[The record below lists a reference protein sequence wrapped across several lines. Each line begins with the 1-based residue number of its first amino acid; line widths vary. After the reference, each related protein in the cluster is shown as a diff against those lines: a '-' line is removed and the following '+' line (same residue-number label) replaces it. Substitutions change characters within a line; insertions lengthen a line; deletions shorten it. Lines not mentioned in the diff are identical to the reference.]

1 MKTNYNVF
9 SNILAIGN
17 NSNNTRS
24 LNSFSMESSVEVDEP
39 MRRKIPSMSSSL
51 ASPTHG
57 GTVTVSPRIPA
68 PSSSTSIPAPP
79 PPPPLPLIPSSQ
91 VTMRS
96 SNNFQV
102 QHDER
107 PLRVPPKAAPV
118 NLRPISDISDISSVS
133 SVATTVTG
141 RSVNDLLS
149 LAAEDDMDDDGRRES
164 LFSNFEIPSQPN
176 ENISIQQ
183 LMMTTST
190 SSGQRPTVQQ
200 PSHVVQVNP
209 VALAEVKPVKL
220 EDIVKDESEPM
231 DLDVNTLYDDV
242 LQCVYDDVDIKYDT
256 VQLMIEE
263 ATPPV
268 PPARKQ
274 RPPESISR
282 PAPPTPETET
292 ETEVEKPDK
301 PLPDTPSKVPAILT
315 KFAGGAKKSNAK
327 EIEEQ
332 KKKEKAEKE
341 AEKLRE
347 KEEKEKEKER
357 KKQEELEKK
366 KNNKKQKTEE
376 EVVTSPRQSLFQR
389 LFSNK

>member
-1 MKTNYNVF
+1 
-9 SNILAIGN
+9 
-17 NSNNTRS
+17 
-24 LNSFSMESSVEVDEP
+24 
-39 MRRKIPSMSSSL
+39 
-51 ASPTHG
+51 
-57 GTVTVSPRIPA
+57 
-68 PSSSTSIPAPP
+68 
-79 PPPPLPLIPSSQ
+79 
-91 VTMRS
+91 
-96 SNNFQV
+96 
-102 QHDER
+102 
-107 PLRVPPKAAPV
+107 
-118 NLRPISDISDISSVS
+118 
-133 SVATTVTG
+133 
-141 RSVNDLLS
+141 
-149 LAAEDDMDDDGRRES
+149 MDDDGRRQS

-183 LMMTTST
+183 LMMST
-190 SSGQRPTVQQ
+190 SASSSQRPAVQQ

-209 VALAEVKPVKL
+209 VPLAEVKPVKL

-242 LQCVYDDVDIKYDT
+242 LQCVYDDVDTKYDT

-263 ATPPV
+263 AMPPV

-292 ETEVEKPDK
+292 EPEVEKPDK

-315 KFAGGAKKSNAK
+315 KLAGGAKKSNAK

-366 KNNKKQKTEE
+366 KNKKKQKTEE
-376 EVVTSPRQSLFQR
+376 EIVTSPRQSLFQR